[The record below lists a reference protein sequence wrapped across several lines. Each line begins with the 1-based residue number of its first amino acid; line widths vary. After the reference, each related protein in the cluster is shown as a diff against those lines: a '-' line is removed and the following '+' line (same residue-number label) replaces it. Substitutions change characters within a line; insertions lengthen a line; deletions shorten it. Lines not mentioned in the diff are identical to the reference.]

1 MAGSKNAYLSI
12 SLYTRRK
19 RETDAGNGKFPESPL
34 NMSTLLEKHIVEL
47 LAEGDEKAISLL
59 YEHYGD
65 TLYGVALKV
74 VRDEELAQDVLQESF
89 VKIWRKAG
97 TYDASKAK
105 LFTWL
110 FRITRNTAI
119 DKLRS
124 LGTKNDKEIQI
135 DVSDVYT
142 IGVDGVQP
150 ELMDMRKHLAK
161 IEPKYQQVLEALFFE
176 GMTQQEASEE
186 LDIPLGTIKSR
197 LKIGLRELR
206 KIYDP
211 SAMALLILMQWL

>member
-1 MAGSKNAYLSI
+1 
-12 SLYTRRK
+12 
-19 RETDAGNGKFPESPL
+19 
-34 NMSTLLEKHIVEL
+34 MSTLLEKHIVEL
-47 LAEGDEKAISLL
+47 LREGNEKAISLL

-74 VRDEELAQDVLQESF
+74 VQNEAMAQDVMQESF
-89 VKIWRKAG
+89 VKIWKKAH

-124 LGTKNDKEIQI
+124 VSTKSDKEIQI

-142 IGVDGVQP
+142 IGVEGVRP
-150 ELMDMRKHLAK
+150 EFLDMEKQLEK
-161 IEPKYQQVLEALFFE
+161 IEPKYREVLEALFFD

-206 KIYDP
+206 KIYGP
-211 SAMALLILMQWL
+211 AVMILNILIQGS

>member
-1 MAGSKNAYLSI
+1 
-12 SLYTRRK
+12 
-19 RETDAGNGKFPESPL
+19 
-34 NMSTLLEKHIVEL
+34 MSTLLEKHIVEL
-47 LAEGDEKAISLL
+47 LQERNEKAISLL

-65 TLYGVALKV
+65 TLYGVAHKV
-74 VRDEELAQDVLQESF
+74 VRNEELAQDVLQESF
-89 VKIWRKAG
+89 VKIWKKSD
-97 TYDASKAK
+97 TYDSSKAK

-124 LGTKNDKEIQI
+124 VNTKTDKEIQM
-135 DVSDVYT
+135 DVSDVYNL
-142 IGVDGVQP
+142 GVDSIKP
-150 ELMDMRKHLAK
+150 EFMDVRENLEK
-161 IEPKYQQVLEALFFE
+161 IEEKYQIVLDALFFQ

-206 KIYDP
+206 KIYGP
-211 SAMALLILMQWL
+211 TMIITLILSLM